1 MKKLLLSTSFAAALI
16 FSGGD
21 GLTRDYGD
29 FSFDC
34 SVCKGGNKCKRTD
47 SWRSGSLKSQRKYC
61 THCGWGHVRRNSGN
75 YCQKNL
81 SPGNYDKHGK
91 RI

>member
-21 GLTRDYGD
+21 GLTAHHHRP
-29 FSFDC
+29 FDC
-34 SVCKGGNKCKRTD
+34 SICVGGNKCKRSD
-47 SWRSGSLKSQRKYC
+47 SWRSGSLKSQRRYC